1 MHCARL
7 LVQDKGVHSA
17 NLLIKIS
24 ILIVITVTMFFIQKI
39 VKLLNLFQL
48 SEMTADLGEE
58 HSIATTVANER
69 LEVEQSEKMKIEK
82 DRGELQVK
90 ATRYSK
96 SDSHV
101 RFDVKIR

>member
-1 MHCARL
+1 MRYQFVGKL
-7 LVQDKGVHSA
+7 SV
-17 NLLIKIS
+17 
-24 ILIVITVTMFFIQKI
+24 LIVITVTVFFIQKI
-39 VKLLNLFQL
+39 LKLLNLFQL

-90 ATRYSK
+90 ATRFSK
-96 SDSHV
+96 LDSHV
-101 RFDVKIR
+101 FSCKNSLKNMAIFFLV